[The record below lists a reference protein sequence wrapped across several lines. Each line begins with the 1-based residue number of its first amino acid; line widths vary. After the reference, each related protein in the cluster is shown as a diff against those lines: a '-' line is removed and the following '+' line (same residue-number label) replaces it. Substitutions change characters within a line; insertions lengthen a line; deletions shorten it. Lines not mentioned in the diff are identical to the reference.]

1 MSATSLKN
9 ENEDTK
15 VTEFKDSN
23 DIVKMNAT
31 SITLSSLSSLSIESI
46 NEGRKYEMVTPE
58 TSLNMSLTA
67 FLASLGLEQL
77 REVFEREQISLDIL
91 SEMGHEDLKQ
101 IGISAFG
108 HRHKLIKGIEKLL
121 SGNGKLKTL
130 ANSVAIKKL
139 VKIFVKLCFLSI
151 SQFFLDSS

>member
-1 MSATSLKN
+1 MS
-9 ENEDTK
+9 
-15 VTEFKDSN
+15 
-23 DIVKMNAT
+23 AT

-46 NEGRKYEMVTPE
+46 NEGRETPE
-58 TSLNMSLTA
+58 ISLNMSLTT

-77 REVFEREQISLDIL
+77 REIFEREQISLDIL

-101 IGISAFG
+101 IGISAYG

-130 ANSVAIKKL
+130 ANSVAI
-139 VKIFVKLCFLSI
+139 I
-151 SQFFLDSS
+151 